1 MFNKRN
7 WGLYIYVYDLI
18 SQIYGYMD
26 TRNPNRPLIDYYI
39 TQKTKWRRLGS

>member
-1 MFNKRN
+1 MFYKRN

-26 TRNPNRPLIDYYI
+26 LHMNA
-39 TQKTKWRRLGS
+39 